1 MLEGWYCRTM
11 NEEARQQSALNT
23 TAETTPEKNDAP
35 EAECESTS
43 PENDS
48 DDGAL
53 TNPNLNHSA
62 FYCGLKHKMK
72 RLINETAYL
81 ENKLRNAQRRLL
93 KATRDR
99 SFLLD
104 RLLEYERPELTSSD
118 SDDSYSLVDGRQPVS
133 KKRKIDASVPSASA
147 PNTAGTEQA
156 PGQTKAVPGQ
166 TDSTTSQVKRS
177 KKDPKRQQNK
187 PTNVLPSA
195 SRCPFE
201 PFDTC
206 SETRHLYYGGIFTHI
221 NQNPLLS
228 STYQHTISYP
238 STLTSIPDV
247 QSTPT
252 DLLAPSFDTNYLPN
266 PIQCEA
272 TATERQPTKEEIER
286 HLQLRQ
292 VIPEVVPEGELPAEM
307 FNNNPFTDS
316 IDQMVDATTS
326 ELLTD

>member
-11 NEEARQQSALNT
+11 NEEARQQSVLNMT
-23 TAETTPEKNDAP
+23 SETTPEKNDAP
-35 EAECESTS
+35 EVECESTS

-48 DDGAL
+48 DGAL
-53 TNPNLNHSA
+53 NNRNLNHAA

-81 ENKLRNAQRRLL
+81 ENKLRNSQRRLL

-104 RLLEYERPELTSSD
+104 RLLEYERPQLTSSD
-118 SDDSYSLVDGRQPVS
+118 SDDSDSLVEERQPVP
-133 KKRKIDASVPSASA
+133 KKRKNDASAT
-147 PNTAGTEQA
+147 PNKVEIEQA
-156 PGQTKAVPGQ
+156 PGPSKLATGQ
-166 TDSTTSQVKRS
+166 TDSSATQAKRC
-177 KKDPKRQQNK
+177 KKDLKRQQNQL
-187 PTNVLPSA
+187 TNVLPST
-195 SRCPFE
+195 SRSAYEPFE
-201 PFDTC
+201 TC
-206 SETRHLYYGGIFTHI
+206 NETRSLYYGGIFTHI

-238 STLTSIPDV
+238 STLTSITEV

-252 DLLAPSFDTNYLPN
+252 DLLTPSFDANYLPN
-266 PIQCEA
+266 PMQCEVV
-272 TATERQPTKEEIER
+272 ATERQPTKEEIER

-316 IDQMVDATTS
+316 IDHIVDATTS
-326 ELLTD
+326 GLLTD

>member
-23 TAETTPEKNDAP
+23 TAETTPKKNDAP
-35 EAECESTS
+35 EEECESTS

-48 DDGAL
+48 DDGL
-53 TNPNLNHSA
+53 NNDNLNHEA

-81 ENKLRNAQRRLL
+81 ENKLRNTQRRLL

-118 SDDSYSLVDGRQPVS
+118 SNDSDSSLEEKQPVA
-133 KKRKIDASVPSASA
+133 KKRKIDAPAT
-147 PNTAGTEQA
+147 PNIAETEQA
-156 PGQTKAVPGQ
+156 PVQTKAVPVQ
-166 TDSTTSQVKRS
+166 TDLIASQTKRS
-177 KKDPKRQQNK
+177 KKDPKRLQNQ
-187 PTNVLPSA
+187 PTNVLPST
-195 SRCPFE
+195 SRTAYEPFE
-201 PFDTC
+201 TC
-206 SETRHLYYGGIFTHI
+206 SETSSLYYGGIFTHI

-238 STLTSIPDV
+238 STLTTIPDV

-252 DLLAPSFDTNYLPN
+252 DLLAQSFDANYLPN
-266 PIQCEA
+266 PILCEVA
-272 TATERQPTKEEIER
+272 ATERQPTKEEIER

-307 FNNNPFTDS
+307 FNNNPFVDS
-316 IDQMVDATTS
+316 IDQIVDATANG
-326 ELLTD
+326 LLTD